1 MKSKIDEHGEA
12 TAQAVIAVPIVLMV
26 LWLAVQATVFLHGAN
41 VASVA
46 ANEGAAAAARFGSG
60 SGIGGR
66 VIDHT
71 LSGLGSSHGA
81 TWRVVRTSSEVTA
94 RVTIKLPRIAPF
106 FPTTVTRSAH
116 EPVERFLKESER

>member
-26 LWLAVQATVFLHGAN
+26 LWLAVQATVFLHGAS
-41 VASVA
+41 VASAA

-106 FPTTVTRSAH
+106 FPTTLTRSAH